1 MAKQKKKKKE
11 VKEDSFDYKKYIK
24 EEIKDPDFLYYILS
38 NKITFKEKKDVDEL
52 YKKFLDGGI
61 R

>member
-1 MAKQKKKKKE
+1 MAKQKKEK
-11 VKEDSFDYKKYIK
+11 KEDSFDYKEYIK

>member
-1 MAKQKKKKKE
+1 MAKQKKKKENK
-11 VKEDSFDYKKYIK
+11 VSFDYKKYIK

-52 YKKFLDGGI
+52 YKKI
-61 R
+61 IIKEE

>member
-1 MAKQKKKKKE
+1 MAKQKKEKKE
-11 VKEDSFDYKKYIK
+11 DFFDYKKYIK

-38 NKITFKEKKDVDEL
+38 NKIIFKEKKDVDEL

>member
-1 MAKQKKKKKE
+1 MAKQKKEKKR
-11 VKEDSFDYKKYIK
+11 EDSFDYKKYIK

>member
-1 MAKQKKKKKE
+1 MAKQKKKKENK
-11 VKEDSFDYKKYIK
+11 VSFDYKKYIK